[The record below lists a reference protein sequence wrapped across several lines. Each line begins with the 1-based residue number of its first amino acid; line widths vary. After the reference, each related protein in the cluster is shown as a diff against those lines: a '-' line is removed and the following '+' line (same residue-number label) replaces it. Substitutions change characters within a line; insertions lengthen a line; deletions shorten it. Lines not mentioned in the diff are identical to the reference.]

1 VIDGYKYLA
10 DAKFQSKKVMK
21 MEEEKDI
28 YTEEGVGNYVEED
41 EISSEEQGFML
52 GYLEA

>member
-1 VIDGYKYLA
+1 MV
-10 DAKFQSKKVMK
+10 VK

-28 YTEEGVGNYVEED
+28 YTKEGIENYIEED

-52 GYLEA
+52 GYLAA

>member
-1 VIDGYKYLA
+1 
-10 DAKFQSKKVMK
+10 

-28 YTEEGVGNYVEED
+28 YTEEGIENYVEED

-52 GYLEA
+52 GYLAAWKCFLEENLLTGKNT